1 MAKFHK
7 RLKELREE
15 KGESQKDLASYLK
28 ITERAFQYYEKG
40 DREPTIE
47 NIGKLATYFGVTT
60 DYILGRT
67 KDPQGNFADHL
78 RSLAANEIYEPISDF
93 VTLIVDEAK
102 KATKNGKTDV
112 KISSTICGIKNDVQ
126 TELAL
131 REELEGM
138 HLTVRNIIINDPG
151 DPIGIK
157 TVTVEISWS
166 ENDDTSKAQI
176 IKKAPNRSPGGNN

>member
-78 RSLAANEIYEPISDF
+78 RSLAANEIYETISDF
-93 VTLIVDEAK
+93 VTLIVDGAK
-102 KATKNGKTDV
+102 KARKNGKTDL
-112 KISSTICGIKNDVQ
+112 KISSIIYGIKNNVQ

-138 HLTVRNIIINDPG
+138 HLTVRNIIIKNE
-151 DPIGIK
+151 PIGIK
-157 TVTVEISWS
+157 KVTVEISWS